1 MLGAIINK
9 YKMFQIVLTTIK
21 TDQQENVSNDSGA
34 LFQVEWSS
42 KSLSEDVTKAETKM
56 KKN

>member
-1 MLGAIINK
+1 
-9 YKMFQIVLTTIK
+9 MFQIVLTTIK